1 VKLGYKDQLLTVAE
15 PYHLFVIEGP
25 EYIKEELPFQKAGVN
40 VHFDHIQSYRDLEL
54 KLLNTTHTILTED
67 DVLSGIENVSNGVQN
82 DQLRYLLED
91 AITLEIKE
99 TLGEKEKEK
108 SNTYVNEVFDRF
120 LNPYLHHRLL
130 DISLNSFSKYKSRIL
145 PSLLDYK

>member
-1 VKLGYKDQLLTVAE
+1 
-15 PYHLFVIEGP
+15 F
-25 EYIKEELPFQKAGVN
+25 
-40 VHFDHIQSYRDLEL
+40 
-54 KLLNTTHTILTED
+54 
-67 DVLSGIENVSNGVQN
+67 
-82 DQLRYLLED
+82 LED

-145 PSLLDYK
+145 PSLLDYKRIKGVYPKRLTFTLAALISFYKVDKRDGERKDRKSTRLNSSHVS